1 MQVNVV
7 EKKEGEGAGIF
18 RRMQYEISNIGKFD
32 QYGMEELRR
41 EAFRDFVPFLKKYK
55 AQDIIDIGCGR
66 GYESKFL
73 AKRGFNVTDLDIQ
86 RRQTTIVQKSA
97 KEKRL
102 DIDVILGDAIKL
114 PVGDGKFDAALSLAV
129 MVAFKSDE
137 RMKAVSEMERVLRSG
152 GLILVILASD
162 DKAYSIKL
170 RNDDGSVTNMEKWQ
184 FSEKDMRE
192 MFQNFEFLLLKKVTV
207 AYDKNFWILVAK
219 KMA

>member
-32 QYGMEELRR
+32 HYGMEELRR

-55 AQDIIDIGCGR
+55 AQDIIDIGCGQ
-66 GYESKFL
+66 GYESRFL
-73 AKRGFNVTDLDIQ
+73 ARRGFKVTDLDIQ

-114 PVGDGKFDAALSLAV
+114 PVRDGTFDAALSLAV
-129 MVAFKSDE
+129 LVAFKSDE
-137 RMKAVSEMERVLRSG
+137 RMKAVSEMERVLRPG
-152 GLILVILASD
+152 GLILVILTSD
-162 DKAYSIKL
+162 DKAYSIKC
-170 RNDDGSVTNMEKWQ
+170 RNDDGSVTEMEKWQ

-192 MFQNFEFLLLKKVTV
+192 TFQNFEFLLLKKVTG
-207 AYDKNFWILVAK
+207 ADDKNFWILIAK